1 MSRTNYIFVDFE
13 NVQEA
18 DFDRITDRP
27 VKVTVVLG
35 EQHKRLPVD
44 LVKKLLKHAGQIEL
58 IETGRAGKNALDLV
72 LAQHIGAV
80 RTGDPHGYFH
90 IVSKDKGFDAL
101 IGHLKDNGT
110 LARRHASFSEIP
122 VLMNTAERVR
132 LMTRQLKLNPVNR
145 PRKRKTLTSQ
155 IQVVF
160 GRSLSEAEAEDTV
173 QGLVREK
180 TVTLSSEGDVTYAP

>member
-13 NVQEA
+13 NVQEV
-18 DFDRITDRP
+18 DFDRIANRP
-27 VKVTVVLG
+27 VRVTVVLG

-44 LVKKLLKHAGQIEL
+44 LVKKLLRLAGQIEL

-80 RTGDPHGYFH
+80 RMVDPRGFFH

-110 LARRHASFSEIP
+110 LSRRHASFSEIP
-122 VLMNTAERVR
+122 VLMNTAERVS
-132 LMTRQLKLNPVNR
+132 LMSTQLRTNPDNR
-145 PRKRKTLTSQ
+145 PGNTKTLKSY
-155 IQVVF
+155 IQTMF
-160 GRSLSEAEAEDTV
+160 GRSLSEAEVEDTL

-180 TVTLSSEGDVTYAP
+180 TVTLSSKGDVTYAP

>member
-18 DFDRITDRP
+18 DFDRIANRP

-35 EQHKRLPVD
+35 EQHKRLPAD

-72 LAQHIGAV
+72 LAQHIGVV
-80 RTGDPHGYFH
+80 RTGDPDGYFH

-101 IGHLKDNGT
+101 IGYLKDNGT

-122 VLMNTAERVR
+122 VLMNTAERVG
-132 LMTRQLKLNPVNR
+132 LMSRQLKEYPDNR
-145 PRKRKTLTSQ
+145 PGKTKTLKSQ
-155 IQVVF
+155 LQRVF
-160 GRSLSEAEAEDTV
+160 GRSLSEAEADETL
-173 QGLVREK
+173 QGLVRKK
-180 TVTLSSEGDVTYAP
+180 TVMLSSNGEVTYAP

>member
-18 DFDRITDRP
+18 DFDRIANRP

-35 EQHKRLPVD
+35 EQHRRLPVD
-44 LVKKLLKHAGQIEL
+44 LVKKLLRHARQIEL

-72 LAQHIGAV
+72 LAQHIGAA
-80 RTGDPHGYFH
+80 RTADPHGYFH

-101 IGHLKDNGT
+101 VGHLKDNGT

-122 VLMNTAERVR
+122 VLMNAMERVS
-132 LMTRQLKLNPVNR
+132 LMSRQLKLNPVNR

-160 GRSLSEAEAEDTV
+160 GGSLSEAEVEDTL

-180 TVTLSSEGDVTYAP
+180 TVALSSKGEVIYAP

>member
-13 NVQEA
+13 NVREV
-18 DFDRITDRP
+18 DFDRIANRP
-27 VKVTVVLG
+27 VKVIVVLG

-44 LVKKLLKHAGQIEL
+44 LVKKLLRHARQIEL

-72 LAQHIGAV
+72 LAQHIGAA
-80 RTGDPHGYFH
+80 RTADPHGYFH

-101 IGHLKDNGT
+101 VGHLKDNGT

-122 VLMNTAERVR
+122 VLMNAMERVS
-132 LMTRQLKLNPVNR
+132 LMSRQLKLNPVNR

-160 GRSLSEAEAEDTV
+160 GGSLSEAEVEDTL

-180 TVTLSSEGDVTYAP
+180 TVALSSKGEVIYAP

>member
-13 NVQEA
+13 NVSEV
-18 DFDRITDRP
+18 DFDRIANRP

-44 LVKKLLKHAGQIEL
+44 LVKKLLRHARQIEL

-72 LAQHIGAV
+72 LAQHIGAA
-80 RTGDPHGYFH
+80 RTADPRGYFH

-101 IGHLKDNGT
+101 VGHLKDNGT

-122 VLMNTAERVR
+122 VLMNAMERVS
-132 LMTRQLKLNPVNR
+132 LMSRQLKLNPVNR

-160 GRSLSEAEAEDTV
+160 GGSLSEAEVEDTL

-180 TVTLSSEGDVTYAP
+180 TVALSSKGEVIYAP

>member
-18 DFDRITDRP
+18 DFDRIADRP

-44 LVKKLLKHAGQIEL
+44 LVKKLLRLAGQIEL

-80 RTGDPHGYFH
+80 RKGDPHGYFH

-122 VLMNTAERVR
+122 VLMNATERVS
-132 LMTRQLKLNPVNR
+132 LISRQLKTNPENR
-145 PRKRKTLTSQ
+145 PKNTKTLRSQ
-155 IQVVF
+155 IQTMF
-160 GRSLSEAEAEDTV
+160 GRSLSEAETEDTLR
-173 QGLVREK
+173 GLVREK
-180 TVTLSSEGDVTYAP
+180 TVALSSEGKVTYAP

>member
-18 DFDRITDRP
+18 DFDRIADRP
-27 VKVTVVLG
+27 VKVTVVLR

-44 LVKKLLKHAGQIEL
+44 LVKKLLRHAGQIEL
-58 IETGRAGKNALDLV
+58 IETGRVGKNALDLV
-72 LAQHIGAV
+72 LAQQIGAV
-80 RTGDPHGYFH
+80 RVADPRGYFH

-122 VLMNTAERVR
+122 LLMNTAERVD
-132 LMTRQLKLNPVNR
+132 LMSRQLKENPDNR
-145 PRKRKTLTSQ
+145 PGKTKTLKSQ
-155 IQVVF
+155 IQSMF
-160 GRSLSEAEAEDTV
+160 GRSLSEAEAEDTL
-173 QGLVREK
+173 QGLVRKK
-180 TVTLSSEGDVTYAP
+180 TIVLSSEGKVTYAP